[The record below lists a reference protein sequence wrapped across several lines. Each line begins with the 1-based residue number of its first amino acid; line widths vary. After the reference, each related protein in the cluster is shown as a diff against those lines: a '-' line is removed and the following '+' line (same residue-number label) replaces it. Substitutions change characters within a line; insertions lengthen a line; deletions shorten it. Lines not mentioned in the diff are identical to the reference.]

1 MRKHYIGLVHTA
13 GPIAYGIS
21 FPDFPGAVTAART
34 IDEAV
39 EHARE
44 VLAFHAEGML
54 ADGEPI
60 PPPSSFEDVKM
71 LALDNQGHAGARTVR
86 TVRRRAGNAP
96 LGRGG

>member
-1 MRKHYIGLVHTA
+1 MRKHYIGLIHTA
-13 GPIAYGIS
+13 GPTAYGVS
-21 FPDFPGAVTAART
+21 FPDFPGTLTAART

-44 VLAFHAEGML
+44 VLALHAEGML

-71 LALDNQGHAGARTVR
+71 LAPDYR
-86 TVRRRAGNAP
+86 NAMLVLVP
-96 LGRGG
+96 LEVSGGEAAPALLL

>member
-13 GPIAYGIS
+13 GPIAYGVS

-71 LALDNQGHAGARTVR
+71 LAPDYRKAMLVLVPLELSGAELAMLR
-86 TVRRRAGNAP
+86 
-96 LGRGG
+96 